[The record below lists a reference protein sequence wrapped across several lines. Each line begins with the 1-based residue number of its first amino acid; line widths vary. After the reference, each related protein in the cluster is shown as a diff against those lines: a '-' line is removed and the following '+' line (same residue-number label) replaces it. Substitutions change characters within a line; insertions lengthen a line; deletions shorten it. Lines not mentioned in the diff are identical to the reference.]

1 MHHYRQALLRMRQ
14 GESDRDIAAAR
25 LMGRRKAG
33 DWRALAKARGWL
45 DPQVPLPDDQAVCDA
60 LAPPK
65 RASSTVS
72 SLEAHRAKVASWVEQ
87 GVSGTAIHQALARQ
101 HGWSGS
107 YSGVRRMVAAIRAA
121 LPPEVTCRLEF
132 APAEAA
138 QVDFGAGP
146 MMTHP
151 SGQMR
156 RTWAFVMTLAHSR
169 HQYLEFVWDQTV
181 ATWLGCHRR
190 ALEWFNGVPQRIV
203 IDNAKCAITRACAQ
217 DPVVQRAY
225 AECAEG
231 YGFKIDPCPPYDPQK
246 KGIVE
251 AGVKYV
257 KTNFL
262 PLREFRD
269 LADLNAQARQWVSD
283 EVARREQK
291 KFSSRLR
298 RAQFR
303 TTKTLDQFDFE
314 RLPSLNRALVHDLAT
329 GRYLHE
335 KAPVLIVGPCGTGK
349 SHLAQALGHCA
360 VRQGVD
366 VVFTT
371 CAALTQ
377 SLNAARAVGSYER
390 KLASL
395 ARVPLLII
403 DDFGL
408 KPLRSPADED
418 LHDLMAERY
427 EQTATIVTSNLDF
440 PEWDQAFPNNRLL
453 GSATLDRLRHNAYC
467 MVLDGASY
475 RAPKTLPATTKSAP
489 AKAAK

>member
-33 DWRALAKARGWL
+33 HWRALAKARGWL

-87 GVSGTAIHQALARQ
+87 GVSGTAIHQALVRQ

-121 LPPEVTCRLEF
+121 LPPEPTCRLEF
-132 APAEAA
+132 APGEAA

-146 MMTHP
+146 MMAHP

-190 ALEWFNGVPQRIV
+190 ALEWFNGLPQRIV

-231 YGFKIDPCPPYDPQK
+231 YGFKIDPCPPPT
-246 KGIVE
+246 I
-251 AGVKYV
+251 
-257 KTNFL
+257 
-262 PLREFRD
+262 
-269 LADLNAQARQWVSD
+269 
-283 EVARREQK
+283 RRRRA
-291 KFSSRLR
+291 SSRPGSSTSRPTSCLCASFAVWPTSTPR
-298 RAQFR
+298 HASGSCRQRASASMAPHASSPWPCSCR
-303 TTKTLDQFDFE
+303 KTPCPAYGKVNKTLNKTE
-314 RLPSLNRALVHDLAT
+314 V
-329 GRYLHE
+329 
-335 KAPVLIVGPCGTGK
+335 KA
-349 SHLAQALGHCA
+349 
-360 VRQGVD
+360 
-366 VVFTT
+366 
-371 CAALTQ
+371 
-377 SLNAARAVGSYER
+377 
-390 KLASL
+390 
-395 ARVPLLII
+395 
-403 DDFGL
+403 
-408 KPLRSPADED
+408 
-418 LHDLMAERY
+418 
-427 EQTATIVTSNLDF
+427 
-440 PEWDQAFPNNRLL
+440 
-453 GSATLDRLRHNAYC
+453 
-467 MVLDGASY
+467 
-475 RAPKTLPATTKSAP
+475 
-489 AKAAK
+489 